1 MATPAAMNPA
11 PERSPVNTPN
21 TVGALNGPNGS
32 NVSSTCAALNP
43 FTPDAPDAPD
53 ALNALIGQPVAHID
67 TPAAVVDL
75 DAMERNIARMADFA
89 RQHRV
94 RWRPHAKL
102 HKSAALALQ
111 LQRAG
116 ACGACVQ
123 KTSEAEAL
131 AAGGVLDLYISNE
144 VVDPAKLRR
153 VARLAAWLAERG
165 GQLALAVDS
174 SEGIARLAAAM
185 AEAGSG
191 ARIGVFVEI
200 DVGQG
205 RCGVPPGAPA
215 AALAHAVAAHAPAL
229 RFAGLQA
236 YHGGAQHMVSSA
248 ARRAAIDAVV
258 QAAAHTRDLIESQGL
273 PVPLVTGAGTGTLV
287 HEAASGVFGEVQAGS
302 FLFMDADYAHNEP
315 APGQPVFEHALFIAT
330 QVVSVRN
337 AHAVC
342 DAGHKSH
349 AIDSGLPLVA
359 ERAPGQALHYAN
371 GGDEHGLLRRA
382 DALATLPALGERLWL
397 VPGHCDPTVNLHD
410 VLLGVRGGLQHG
422 VLECVLRVDARG
434 ALT

>member
-1 MATPAAMNPA
+1 MKQP
-11 PERSPVNTPN
+11 PEQQHNT
-21 TVGALNGPNGS
+21 LN
-32 NVSSTCAALNP
+32 
-43 FTPDAPDAPD
+43 
-53 ALNALIGQPVAHID
+53 ALNAPNSGTLEALTGQPVAHID
-67 TPAAVVDL
+67 TPTAVVDL
-75 DAMERNIARMADFA
+75 DAMERNITRMSCFA
-89 RQHRV
+89 RQHQV

-131 AAGGVLDLYISNE
+131 AAGGVRDIFISNE
-144 VVDPAKLRR
+144 VIDPAKLHR
-153 VARLAAWLAERG
+153 VARLAAWLAERS

-185 AEAGSG
+185 AEVEGS
-191 ARIGVFVEI
+191 ASIDVFVEI

-215 AALAHAVAAHAPAL
+215 AALAHAVAAHAPRL

-236 YHGGAQHMVSSA
+236 YHGGAQHLVQAA
-248 ARRAAIDAVV
+248 ARRAAMENVV
-258 QAAAHTRDLIESQGL
+258 QMAAQTRDLIESQGL
-273 PVPLVTGAGTGTLV
+273 PVPLVTGAGTGTMG
-287 HEAASGVFGEVQAGS
+287 HEAASGVFGELQAGS
-302 FLFMDADYAHNEP
+302 FLFMDADYARNEP

-330 QVVSVRN
+330 QVMSVQGT
-337 AHAVC
+337 HAVC

-349 AIDSGLPLVA
+349 AIDSGLPQVA
-359 ERAPGQALHYAN
+359 GRAPGQALHYAN

-382 DALATLPALGERLWL
+382 DLGAMLPALGDKLWL
-397 VPGHCDPTVNLHD
+397 IPGHCDPTVNLYD
-410 VLLGVRGGLQHG
+410 ALIGVRGGLQNG
-422 VLECVLRVDARG
+422 VVECILKIDARG
-434 ALT
+434 ALA